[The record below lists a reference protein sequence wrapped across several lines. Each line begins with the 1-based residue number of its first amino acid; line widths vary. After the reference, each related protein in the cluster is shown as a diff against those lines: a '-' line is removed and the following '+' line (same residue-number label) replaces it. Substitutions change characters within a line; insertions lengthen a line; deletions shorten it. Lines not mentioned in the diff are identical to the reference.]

1 MSQERSSAGQRNVGW
16 VQPVLV
22 ILDID
27 SCGNGGSVDS
37 CMVGYLQMRV
47 GCPKV
52 SQGVRTMLA
61 DLYAHFSWHIPVAR
75 FDFAIGMIIY
85 LRETH
90 QAWRMRYAICWMI
103 LFAVALGYMCVYHW
117 DGLQGNQSPAETLG
131 NIGLA
136 AVGVATLLFVVW
148 RGRLVG
154 QANQIARNQSLPERY
169 QRAGAM
175 LRNDDPLVRVGV
187 ST

>member
-16 VQPVLV
+16 VQRSWLFLIS
-22 ILDID
+22 ILAVTAVAWIHAWLAICK
-27 SCGNGGSVDS
+27 CGLAVQK
-37 CMVGYLQMRV
+37 CH
-47 GCPKV
+47 KV
-52 SQGVRTMLA
+52 CELCSP
-61 DLYAHFSWHIPVAR
+61 DLYAHFSWHIPWLVSI
-75 FDFAIGMIIY
+75 FAIGMIIY

-148 RGRLVG
+148 RGRLVLF
-154 QANQIARNQSLPERY
+154 QS
-169 QRAGAM
+169 
-175 LRNDDPLVRVGV
+175 DFVG
-187 ST
+187 